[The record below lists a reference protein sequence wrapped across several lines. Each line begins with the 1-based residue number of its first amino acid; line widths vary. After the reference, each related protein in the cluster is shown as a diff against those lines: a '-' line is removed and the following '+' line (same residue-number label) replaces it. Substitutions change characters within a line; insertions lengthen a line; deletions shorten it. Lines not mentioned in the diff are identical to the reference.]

1 MNSEITLEI
10 NSYKHNILRYEYGF
24 YRNIDCKGRPTTGIL
39 GGNIYVEMESDS
51 SNAVLEML
59 LADMDRPLQSFFLRS
74 EPIPVFG
81 RIIHTKDD
89 MMFREI
95 AFDEAY
101 LYYHEESMSAE
112 GNAPMITR
120 FLISPTRLD
129 INRTIRLD
137 RRINTTDGFWWEE
150 YKEDEFVKTVRICD
164 NTPLIIDAFW
174 IDKSGNKC
182 REFPIGQ
189 SVKLHI
195 QLAEFTAGDYL
206 KFDFK
211 DEAGEGVHY
220 ASVSGTVDKDGFVII
235 ENFELK
241 KK

>member
-81 RIIHTKDD
+81 RIIHTNDD

-129 INRTIRLD
+129 INRTVRMD
-137 RRINTTDGFWWEE
+137 RRVSTTYGFWWEE
-150 YKEDEFVKTVRICD
+150 YKEEENSQSVVKINYD
-164 NTPLIIDAFW
+164 NQTIYIIDAYW
-174 IDKSGNKC
+174 IDEMVLN
-182 REFPIGQ
+182 
-189 SVKLHI
+189 SV
-195 QLAEFTAGDYL
+195 
-206 KFDFK
+206 
-211 DEAGEGVHY
+211 V
-220 ASVSGTVDKDGFVII
+220 
-235 ENFELK
+235 
-241 KK
+241 

>member
-1 MNSEITLEI
+1 
-10 NSYKHNILRYEYGF
+10 
-24 YRNIDCKGRPTTGIL
+24 
-39 GGNIYVEMESDS
+39 
-51 SNAVLEML
+51 
-59 LADMDRPLQSFFLRS
+59 
-74 EPIPVFG
+74 
-81 RIIHTKDD
+81 
-89 MMFREI
+89 
-95 AFDEAY
+95 
-101 LYYHEESMSAE
+101 MSAE

-137 RRINTTDGFWWEE
+137 RRMDTTDGFWWEE

-211 DEAGEGVHY
+211 DEAGEGVHH